1 MGAVTSTA
9 LRGMRWGIK
18 ASFVA
23 YVASMP
29 DGVMSAT
36 DGAVATGEG
45 FVFPISDASGFD
57 ARTGAGTILFSGDV
71 RFRCHGGMLSV
82 RFADPRLSVDD
93 DGAWLS
99 VMNSS
104 DRRRT
109 IAHLGTPRQAPGGGI
124 EIPAALAADS
134 VAQFNDVYPE
144 GTELDSVVIRGI

>member
-1 MGAVTSTA
+1 MSATSTA

-29 DGVMSAT
+29 DGAMSVT
-36 DGAVATGEG
+36 DGAVATDGG
-45 FVFPISDASGFD
+45 FVFPIADASGFD
-57 ARTGAGTILFSGDV
+57 ARTGAGTIHFSGDV

-99 VMNSS
+99 VV
-104 DRRRT
+104 DAAGERLT
-109 IAHLGTPRQAPGGGI
+109 IAHLGTPRQAVGGGI
-124 EIPAALAADS
+124 EIPAALAAQA